1 MKKILLSIAF
11 ALLGFSSSF
20 AAKAYPGP
28 INVIQS
34 DGTTLTV
41 YLHGDENFSWSS
53 ASDGTLLVQVGK
65 NYYVAQ
71 VEEDG
76 TLKAT
81 PQLAHNPESR
91 SAIEKNVAEAQDK
104 DSFFKSTDARLQSLA
119 KSLNTDINSNRSY
132 FPHNGAP
139 RALVI
144 LVQFPDCK
152 FLSKDPKTAFHYF
165 LNAEGGE
172 QAPEALTS
180 TYRNSNYG
188 SVKQYFM
195 EMSKGDFTPVFD
207 VAGVVTVSKSYSYYG
222 EESKTNP
229 NTHDVNCQDMVVE
242 ACQLAKSEL
251 GVNFSDY
258 DLNHDGKADLVY
270 IIHAGIGQNVGGAA
284 NTIWAKTDAGA
295 NLTIDNNTQIYSYGV
310 NCELNTPDNIGNTN
324 YLTGIGVFCHEFS
337 HCMGMPDLYPYN
349 KAAYVN
355 NQEPEYWDL
364 MDAGEYYN
372 NGYQPAPYSPWELDI
387 MGWDSDIEVLGN
399 TPQQITL
406 QPYSQE
412 RKAYKIEA
420 SDGQYVLLQNVQKL
434 DWWRGL
440 PSHGLLIH
448 RIDYNR
454 GNVGLDYRMNQTPGK
469 PEVTIYP
476 ADGII
481 INSNLSGDGNTYT
494 KEQYMYSHWGDPYPG
509 QKWVGKDNSGKNIFE
524 PLNATSIKEF
534 ALNNGV
540 VINAPIYN
548 IKENNG
554 IITFDYLKDF
564 TTGIDS
570 PITNVE
576 ADKDASI
583 YTLDGRYLGTDAS
596 KLTKGLY
603 IIGKKKVIIK

>member
-11 ALLGFSSSF
+11 ALLGISSSF

-53 ASDGTLLVQVGK
+53 TSDGVLLVQVGK

-91 SAIEKNVAEAQDK
+91 NATEKYMAEAQDK
-104 DSFFKSTDARLQSLA
+104 DSFFKATDASLQSLA
-119 KSLNTDINSNRSY
+119 KSLNTDIASNISY

-139 RALVI
+139 KVLVI

-152 FLSKDPKTAFHYF
+152 FLSSNPKTAFNYF
-165 LNAEGGE
+165 LNAESGDP
-172 QAPEALTS
+172 APEALTS
-180 TYRNSNYG
+180 AYINNNYG
-188 SVKQYFM
+188 SVKQYFT
-195 EMSKGDFTPVFD
+195 EMSKEAFTPVFD
-207 VAGVVTVSKSYSYYG
+207 VAGVVTVSKSYTYYG
-222 EESKTNP
+222 EDSKTDP
-229 NTHDVNCQDMVVE
+229 NKHDVNCKDMVVE
-242 ACQLAKSEL
+242 ACQLAKSKL

-258 DLNHDGKADLVY
+258 DLNNDGKADLVY
-270 IIHAGIGQNVGGAA
+270 LIYAGIGQNIGGAA
-284 NTIWAKTDAGA
+284 NTIWAHTGAGA
-295 NLTIDNNTQIYSYGV
+295 NYTIDNSTQIYSYGV
-310 NCELNTPDNIGNTN
+310 NCELNTPDNKGTKN

-337 HCMGMPDLYPYN
+337 HCMGIPDLYPYN
-349 KAAYVN
+349 TAAYVN

-364 MDAGEYYN
+364 MDAGEYWN
-372 NGYQPAPYSPWELDI
+372 LGFNPAAYSPWELDI
-387 MGWDSDIEVLGN
+387 VGWDSNIETLN
-399 TPQQITL
+399 NIPQQLEL
-406 QPYSQE
+406 QPYYKD
-412 RKAYKIEA
+412 RKVYKIEA
-420 SDGQYVLLQNVQKL
+420 SDGQYLLLQNLQKVG
-434 DWWRGL
+434 WWKGF
-440 PSHGLLIH
+440 PYHGLLIH
-448 RIDYNR
+448 RIDYNKPTI
-454 GNVGLDYRMNQTPGK
+454 GLNYRMNQTPGS
-469 PEVTIYP
+469 PEVTILP

-481 INSNLSGDGNTYT
+481 LSGYLSGDGKTYT
-494 KEQYMYSHWGDPYPG
+494 STEYQQSHFGDPFPG
-509 QKWVGKDNSGKNIFE
+509 SKKVTQLTEAK
-524 PLNATSIKEF
+524 
-534 ALNNGV
+534 LNNDV
-540 VINAPIYN
+540 VLTNLLYN
-548 IKENNG
+548 IKETNG

-596 KLTKGLY
+596 KLGKGVY
-603 IIGKKKVIIK
+603 VIGKKKVVIK

>member
-11 ALLGFSSSF
+11 ALLGISSSF

-91 SAIEKNVAEAQDK
+91 NATEKNVAEAQDK
-104 DSFFKSTDARLQSLA
+104 DRFFKATDATLQSLA
-119 KSLNTDINSNRSY
+119 KNLNTDIATTRKY
-132 FPHNGAP
+132 FPHSGAP
-139 RALVI
+139 KTLVI

-152 FLSKDPKTAFHYF
+152 FLSSDPKTAFNYF
-165 LNAEGGE
+165 LNAESGE

-180 TYRNSNYG
+180 AYNGSNYG
-188 SVKQYFM
+188 SVKQYFT
-195 EMSKGDFTPVFD
+195 EMSKGTFTPIFD
-207 VAGVVTVSKSYSYYG
+207 VAGVVTVSKSYTYYG
-222 EESKTNP
+222 QDASENNRDIYSK
-229 NTHDVNCQDMVVE
+229 DLVVE
-242 ACQLAKSEL
+242 ACKLAKSQL

-258 DLNHDGKADLVY
+258 DLNNDGKADLVY
-270 IIHAGIGQNVGGAA
+270 IIYAGIGQNLGEDA
-284 NTIWAKTDAGA
+284 NTIWAHTRAGA
-295 NLTIDNNTQIYSYGV
+295 NYTIDNETNIYSYGL
-310 NCELNTPDNIGNTN
+310 NCELNAPDKTTTN
-324 YLTGIGVFCHEFS
+324 YISGIGVFCHEFS
-337 HCMGMPDLYPYN
+337 HCMGIPDLYPYN
-349 KAAYVN
+349 TAAHVN

-364 MDAGEYYN
+364 MDAGEYWN
-372 NGYQPAPYSPWELDI
+372 RGFNPAAYSPWELDI
-387 MGWDSDIEVLGN
+387 VGWDSNIETLGN
-399 TPQQITL
+399 TAQQLEL
-406 QPYSQE
+406 QPYYQD
-412 RKAYKIEA
+412 RKVYKIEA
-420 SDGQYVLLQNVQKL
+420 HDGQYLLLQNLQKVG
-434 DWWRGL
+434 WWKGF

-448 RIDYNR
+448 RIDYNKPT
-454 GNVGLDYRMNQTPGK
+454 VGLDYRMNQTPGS
-469 PEVTIYP
+469 PEVTILP

-481 INSNLSGDGNTYT
+481 LSGYLSGNGKNYT
-494 KEQYMYSHWGDPYPG
+494 SKEYQQSHSGDPFPG
-509 QKWVGKDNSGKNIFE
+509 SKKVTQLTEAK
-524 PLNATSIKEF
+524 
-534 ALNNGV
+534 LNNDV
-540 VINAPIYN
+540 VLTNLLYN
-548 IKENNG
+548 IKETDG
-554 IITFDYLKDF
+554 VITFDYLKDF

-596 KLTKGLY
+596 KLGKGVY
-603 IIGKKKVIIK
+603 VIGKKKVVIK

>member
-11 ALLGFSSSF
+11 ALLGISSSF

-91 SAIEKNVAEAQDK
+91 NATEKNVAEVQDK
-104 DSFFKSTDARLQSLA
+104 DRFFKATDATLQSLA
-119 KSLNTDINSNRSY
+119 KNLNTDIATTRKY
-132 FPHNGAP
+132 FPHSGAP
-139 RALVI
+139 KTLVI

-152 FLSKDPKTAFHYF
+152 FLSSDPKTAFNYF
-165 LNAEGGE
+165 LNAESGE

-180 TYRNSNYG
+180 AYKGRNYG
-188 SVKQYFM
+188 SVKQYFT
-195 EMSKGDFTPVFD
+195 EMSKGTFKPIFD
-207 VAGVVTVSKSYSYYG
+207 VAGVVTVSKSYTYYG
-222 EESKTNP
+222 QDASENNRDIYSK
-229 NTHDVNCQDMVVE
+229 DLVVE
-242 ACQLAKSEL
+242 ACKLAKSQL

-258 DLNHDGKADLVY
+258 DLNYDGKADLVY
-270 IIHAGIGQNVGGAA
+270 IIYAGIGQNLGGDA
-284 NTIWAKTDAGA
+284 NTIWAHTRAGA
-295 NLTIDNNTQIYSYGV
+295 NYTIDNETNIYSYGL
-310 NCELNTPDNIGNTN
+310 NCELNAPDKTTTN
-324 YLTGIGVFCHEFS
+324 SISGIGVFCHEFS
-337 HCMGMPDLYPYN
+337 HCMGIPDLYPY
-349 KAAYVN
+349 KAAAYVN

-364 MDAGEYYN
+364 MDAGEYWN
-372 NGYQPAPYSPWELDI
+372 QGFNPAAYSPWELDI
-387 MGWDSDIEVLGN
+387 VGWDSNIETLGN
-399 TPQQITL
+399 TAQQLEL
-406 QPYSQE
+406 QPYYKD
-412 RKAYKIEA
+412 RKVYKIEA
-420 SDGQYVLLQNVQKL
+420 SDGQYLLLQNLQKAG
-434 DWWRGL
+434 WWQGF

-448 RIDYNR
+448 RIDYNKPT
-454 GNVGLDYRMNQTPGK
+454 VGLDYRMNQTPGS
-469 PEVTIYP
+469 PEVTILP

-481 INSNLSGDGNTYT
+481 LSGYLSGDGKTYT
-494 KEQYMYSHWGDPYPG
+494 STEYQQSHFGDPFPG
-509 QKWVGKDNSGKNIFE
+509 SKKVTQLTEAK
-524 PLNATSIKEF
+524 
-534 ALNNGV
+534 LNNDV
-540 VINAPIYN
+540 VLTNLLYN
-548 IKENNG
+548 IKETNG

-570 PITNVE
+570 PITNVD

-596 KLTKGLY
+596 KLGKGVY
-603 IIGKKKVIIK
+603 VIEKKKVVIK

>member
-53 ASDGTLLVQVGK
+53 TSDGVLLVQVGK

-91 SAIEKNVAEAQDK
+91 NATEKNMAEAQDK
-104 DSFFKSTDARLQSLA
+104 DSFFKATDASLQSLA
-119 KSLNTDINSNRSY
+119 KSLNTDIASNISY

-139 RALVI
+139 KVLVI

-152 FLSKDPKTAFHYF
+152 FLSKDPKTAFNYF
-165 LNAEGGE
+165 LNAESGK

-180 TYRNSNYG
+180 AYLGTNYG
-188 SVKQYFM
+188 SVKQYFT
-195 EMSKGDFTPVFD
+195 EMSKGAFTPVFD
-207 VAGVVTVSKSYSYYG
+207 VAGVVTVNRSYTYYG
-222 EESKTNP
+222 QDASENNRDIYSK
-229 NTHDVNCQDMVVE
+229 DLVVE
-242 ACQLAKSEL
+242 ACKLAKSQL

-258 DLNHDGKADLVY
+258 DLNNDGKADLVY
-270 IIHAGIGQNVGGAA
+270 IIYAGIGQNLGGDA
-284 NTIWAKTDAGA
+284 NTIWAHTRAGA
-295 NLTIDNNTQIYSYGV
+295 NYTIDNETNIYSYGL
-310 NCELNTPDNIGNTN
+310 NCELNAPDKTTTN
-324 YLTGIGVFCHEFS
+324 YISGIGVFCHEFS
-337 HCMGMPDLYPYN
+337 HCMGIPDLYPYN
-349 KAAYVN
+349 TAAYVN

-364 MDAGEYYN
+364 MDAGEYWN
-372 NGYQPAPYSPWELDI
+372 LGFNPAAYSPWELDI
-387 MGWDSDIEVLGN
+387 VGWDSNIETLN
-399 TPQQITL
+399 NIPQQLEL
-406 QPYSQE
+406 QPYYKD
-412 RKAYKIEA
+412 RKVYKIEA
-420 SDGQYVLLQNVQKL
+420 SDGQYLLLQNLQKVG
-434 DWWRGL
+434 WWQGF
-440 PSHGLLIH
+440 PYHGLLIH
-448 RIDYNR
+448 RIDYNKPT
-454 GNVGLDYRMNQTPGK
+454 VGLNYRMNQTPGS
-469 PEVTIYP
+469 PEVTILP

-481 INSNLSGDGNTYT
+481 LSGYLSGNGKTYT
-494 KEQYMYSHWGDPYPG
+494 SKEYQQSHSGDPFPG
-509 QKWVGKDNSGKNIFE
+509 SKKVTQLTEAK
-524 PLNATSIKEF
+524 
-534 ALNNGV
+534 LNNDV
-540 VINAPIYN
+540 VLTNLLYN
-548 IKENNG
+548 IKETDG
-554 IITFDYLKDF
+554 VITFDYLKDF

-596 KLTKGLY
+596 KLGKGVY
-603 IIGKKKVIIK
+603 VIGKKKVVIK